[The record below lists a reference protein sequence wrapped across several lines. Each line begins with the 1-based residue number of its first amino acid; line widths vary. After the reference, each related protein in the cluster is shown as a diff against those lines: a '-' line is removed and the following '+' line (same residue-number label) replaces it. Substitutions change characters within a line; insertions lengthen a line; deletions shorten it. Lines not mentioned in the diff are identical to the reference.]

1 MTKFIVAV
9 VEDIFFASKIR
20 ETAQSLGVR
29 ATFAKTTDQ
38 LTAALEEKPDLIV
51 VDLHNRKLD
60 PLQVAEI
67 KKGRDDLT
75 GVSLLG
81 FFSHVETDLQRQALA
96 SGFDRVVPRSVFSR
110 DLANIL
116 QGVDL

>member
-1 MTKFIVAV
+1 MNKLIIAV

-29 ATFAKTTDQ
+29 ATLVKTNEQ
-38 LTAALEEKPDLIV
+38 LIASLAEKPNLIV

-60 PLQVAEI
+60 PLQVLENV
-67 KKGRDDLT
+67 KSRDDLN
-75 GVSLLG
+75 GVPLVG
-81 FFSHVETDLQRQALA
+81 FFSHVETELQRKALA
-96 SGFDRVVPRSVFSR
+96 AGYDRVLPRSVFSR

-116 QGVDL
+116 QGH

>member
-1 MTKFIVAV
+1 MSRLIIAV

-29 ATFAKTTDQ
+29 AMFVKTGDQ
-38 LTAALEEKPDLIV
+38 LSAALEDKPDLIV
-51 VDLHNRKLD
+51 VDLHNRKLN

-75 GVSLLG
+75 GIPLVG
-81 FFSHVETDLQRQALA
+81 FFSHVERELQRQALS
-96 SGFDRVVPRSVFSR
+96 SGYDRVVPRSVFSR
-110 DLANIL
+110 DLPNIL
-116 QGVDL
+116 QGQ

>member
-1 MTKFIVAV
+1 MSRLIVAI

-29 ATFAKTTDQ
+29 AIFVKTTDQ
-38 LTAALEEKPDLIV
+38 LIASLQDRPNLII

-60 PLQVAEI
+60 PLQVGEI
-67 KKGRDDLT
+67 KKRIDGLEGT
-75 GVSLLG
+75 PLVG
-81 FFSHVETDLQRQALA
+81 FFSHVETGLQRQASA
-96 SGFDRVVPRSVFSR
+96 SGYDRVVPRSVFSR

-116 QGVDL
+116 QGN